1 MATRAH
7 STRTKSRTSTRP
19 PVAPKRTRRADAP
32 ERRIGPRKEQIP
44 TAPILKWAGGKS
56 RLVPELRK
64 RMSTRFRRYFEA
76 FIGGG
81 ALFFRTA
88 PENAVLGDMNN
99 DLVNVYRCVA
109 WNVEAVIRKLVVLRR
124 SHSEEHYYETRERWN
139 GAGRALPDIAR
150 AATFIYLNK
159 TCYNG
164 LWRVNSRG
172 AFNVPVGRYVNPQ
185 IFDREGLRA
194 ASALLQR
201 AELRV
206 GSYAESMSDARK
218 GDFVYLDPPY
228 QPASKTASFTSYTTG
243 SFGEDAQAEL
253 ADHVRRLESMGVHV
267 MVSNSDTPLIRKLY
281 KGMRIDQVD
290 CARAINSKAKKRGA
304 VKEVIVT
311 GRR

>member
-1 MATRAH
+1 MVSTAH
-7 STRTKSRTSTRP
+7 VTSPQKARVKP
-19 PVAPKRTRRADAP
+19 AIAPKRTRRSDAP
-32 ERRIGPRKEQIP
+32 ERRIGPRP
-44 TAPILKWAGGKS
+44 AAVPASPILKWAGGKT
-56 RLVPELRK
+56 RLLPELQK
-64 RMSTRFRRYFEA
+64 RMPKTYRRYFEP

-81 ALFFRTA
+81 AMFFRMA
-88 PENAVLGDMNN
+88 PENAVLGDMNL

-124 SHSEEHYYETRERWN
+124 DHSEERYYEVRERWN

-172 AFNVPVGRYVNPQ
+172 AFNVPIGRYTDPQ
-185 IFDREGLRA
+185 IFDRDQLRA
-194 ASALLQR
+194 ASLLLQQ
-201 AELRV
+201 AELHT
-206 GSYAESMSDARK
+206 GGYAETIESARR
-218 GDFVYLDPPY
+218 GDFVYFDPPY
-228 QPASKTASFTSYTTG
+228 QPMSKTSSFTSYTAG
-243 SFGEDAQAEL
+243 AFDEDSQAEL
-253 ADHVRRLESMGVHV
+253 ADRVQRLDAMGVHV

-281 KGMRIDQVD
+281 KRMRIASVD

-311 GRR
+311 GRG